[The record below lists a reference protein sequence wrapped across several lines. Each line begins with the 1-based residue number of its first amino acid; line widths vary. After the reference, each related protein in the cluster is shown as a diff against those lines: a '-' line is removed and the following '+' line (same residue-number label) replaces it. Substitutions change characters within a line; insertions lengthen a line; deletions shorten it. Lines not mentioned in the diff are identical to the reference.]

1 MYFDAWISSQQ
12 ANISVDGLRIIWEKK
27 NQRSRKT
34 DKEPRKDI
42 QRNSKKQTVA
52 YEQRNE

>member
-1 MYFDAWISSQQ
+1 MNKQSTGKYLGRWIE
-12 ANISVDGLRIIWEKK
+12 NNMRKK